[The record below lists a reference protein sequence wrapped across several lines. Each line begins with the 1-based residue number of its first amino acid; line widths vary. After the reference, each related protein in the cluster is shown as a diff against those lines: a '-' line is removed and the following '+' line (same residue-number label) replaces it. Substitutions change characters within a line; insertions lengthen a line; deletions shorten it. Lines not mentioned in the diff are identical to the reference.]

1 MRNIFTI
8 IKKELRRFFTDKRM
22 VASLILPGV
31 LIFAIYS
38 LMGGFMEGLTTVE
51 DDYVY
56 TAVVV
61 NYDVNLDQYFPHL
74 KADIFDITYIDS
86 PVENNQ
92 NNLDSIRDEAL
103 DSIRDEELDLY
114 VFFPHN
120 FYQESIDYD
129 PAIHGNGNSPNVEIY
144 YNSSKIES
152 ATFYNIYTQG
162 LISFQEEISEKF
174 RVNAD
179 DKQYDLI
186 SEESMTIQIITML
199 VPFLL
204 VTFLFTD
211 AMSISIESIAG
222 EKERGTIATL
232 LATPVKRNEIALGKI
247 IALSIVSLT
256 SAASSFLGLMLSLP
270 QLMQGV
276 DLDLSIYGVGEY
288 LLLLLVIIT
297 TTLLYVVLV
306 SIVSAFAK
314 SIKEA
319 TSLSSVLMIVNMLVG
334 ITSMTGL
341 SAKSTAAYFIPI
353 YNSAQSI
360 SAILSLDIS
369 ITNLLVTSVVNLGLV
384 GLGVYLL
391 TLMFNSEK
399 IMFNK

>member
-38 LMGGFMEGLTTVE
+38 LIGSFMEGLTTVE
-51 DDYVY
+51 DNYVY
-56 TAVVV
+56 TAIVV
-61 NYDVNLDQYFPHL
+61 NYDPNLDQYYPHL
-74 KADIFDITYIDS
+74 NADIFDITYIDS

-103 DSIRDEELDLY
+103 DLY
-114 VFFPHN
+114 VIFPPN
-120 FYQESIDYD
+120 FYQESIDFD
-129 PAIHGNGNSPNVEIY
+129 PTIHGFGNSTNVEIY

-152 ATFYNIYTQG
+152 ATMYNIYSQG
-162 LISFQEEISEKF
+162 LLSFQEEISEKF

-204 VTFLFTD
+204 ITFLFTG

-232 LATPVKRNEIALGKI
+232 LATPVKRNEIAFGKI
-247 IALSIVSLT
+247 ISLSVVSLVG
-256 SAASSFLGLMLSLP
+256 AASSFIGLMLSIP
-270 QLMQGV
+270 KLMGGL
-276 DLDLSIYGVGEY
+276 DLDLSIYGIKEY
-288 LLLLLVIIT
+288 ALLLLVIIT
-297 TTLLYVVLV
+297 LTLLYVVLI
-306 SIVSAFAK
+306 SIVSAFSK

-319 TSLSSVLMIVNMLVG
+319 SGFASALMIVNMLAEISSFIG
-334 ITSMTGL
+334 SSNTSRV
-341 SAKSTAAYFIPI
+341 AYFIPI
-353 YNSAQSI
+353 YNSVQ
-360 SAILSLDIS
+360 AI
-369 ITNLLVTSVVNLGLV
+369 
-384 GLGVYLL
+384 
-391 TLMFNSEK
+391 
-399 IMFNK
+399 

>member
-1 MRNIFTI
+1 
-8 IKKELRRFFTDKRM
+8 M
-22 VASLILPGV
+22 VASLILPGI
-31 LIFAIYS
+31 LIFALYT
-38 LMGGFMEGLTTVE
+38 LMGNFMNDMTSVE
-51 DDYVY
+51 DDYIY

-61 NYDVNLDQYFPHL
+61 NYDDNLDRYFTHL
-74 KADIFDITYIDS
+74 IPDIFDVKKIANPD
-86 PVENNQ
+86 E
-92 NNLDSIRDEAL
+92 NNLDLIRDEAL
-103 DSIRDEELDLY
+103 DLY
-114 VFFPHN
+114 VIFPDN

-129 PAIHGNGNSPNVEIY
+129 PTNDGPGNSPIVEIY

-152 ATFYNIYTQG
+152 ATMYNIYSQG
-162 LISFQEEISEKF
+162 LLSFQKEISEKF

-204 VTFLFTD
+204 VTFLFTG

-247 IALSIVSLT
+247 IALSIISLT

-270 QLMQGV
+270 QLMKGV
-276 DLDLSIYGVGEY
+276 DLDLSIYEVGEY
-288 LLLLLVIIT
+288 ILLLLVIIT

-306 SIVSAFAK
+306 SIVSAYSK